1 MILQSIE
8 KRTKTLFNN
17 KFLVSCLFLDPRFQH
32 TLAVQQKVEATG
44 HLKAIWDRI
53 QEINPIGPLCAPP
66 TSAFLQAD
74 NSFDE
79 KEELMYQFLSKGA
92 QVELNSST
100 DTYTKIEHFKIPFQK
115 IDDALKFWEG
125 KQYSDPELFAI
136 ANVCFAVLP
145 TQVNM
150 YNDFIINIWIF
161 TLVDYFLSCLIS
173 RKII

>member
-74 NSFDE
+74 YSFDE
-79 KEELMYQFLSKGA
+79 EEELMYQYLSQGV

-100 DTYTKIEHFKIPFQK
+100 DTYTKIDH
-115 IDDALKFWEG
+115 
-125 KQYSDPELFAI
+125 YSFSKD
-136 ANVCFAVLP
+136 
-145 TQVNM
+145 
-150 YNDFIINIWIF
+150 
-161 TLVDYFLSCLIS
+161 
-173 RKII
+173 